1 MLKFGKCAILLIQW
15 IIINEGR
22 RKLKKIFAFFLA
34 VLLTVC
40 LFTPVIS
47 AEELSAETASD
58 CSVLYNVQTQTF
70 LIEKNADT
78 EIFCGFLPRLLL
90 AVMLTESKADL
101 EEVIEIPSGTR
112 ANTPQYSSADLKDG
126 DKISL
131 GDLISAMLIGN
142 SQEAAVAVGLYMSDG
157 NLSSIIAQMNE
168 KAKTVGAEN
177 TVFTNVTGYNDKQ
190 NPSRTTLRDIVKIC
204 TYALS
209 VDGILDRSD
218 IAYTLL
224 TVNGVTRPLYTKNSL
239 VESSSAYYYK
249 RATGLAVSG
258 DSNSGFAVVSTVLNN
273 NSRFL
278 SVNYSKTSFS
288 SALTDTVKLLK
299 YSLEAYEVRELVKK
313 NEPLTEVD
321 VRLGKDSDFMVL
333 YAETGIKVSLPKTA
347 KDEDIKVTYEEIPDD
362 IKAPINAG
370 DAFGYAVY
378 RYNDV
383 EIGRTK
389 LISRTS
395 ISVDLI
401 AHYTDEIAGLFKN
414 PLLWVAIVAVL
425 ALLVTYLFLVNA
437 SKRRK
442 NKDDKI
448 KKKRR
453 VHGKL

>member
-1 MLKFGKCAILLIQW
+1 M
-15 IIINEGR
+15 
-22 RKLKKIFAFFLA
+22 KKISAFFLA
-34 VLLTVC
+34 LVLTVC
-40 LFTPVIS
+40 LFTLPIS

-58 CSVLYNVQTQTF
+58 GSVLYNVQTQTF
-70 LIEKNADT
+70 LVEKNADD
-78 EIFCGFLPRLLL
+78 EIFCGFLPRLVL
-90 AVMLTESKADL
+90 AIMLTESKADL
-101 EEVIEIPSGTR
+101 EEVIAVPSGTR
-112 ANTPQYSSADLKDG
+112 AQTPQFSSADLKDG

-142 SQEAAVAVGLYMSDG
+142 SQEASVAVALYMSDG

-177 TVFTNVTGYNDKQ
+177 TVFTNVTGYNDRQ
-190 NPSRTTLRDIVKIC
+190 NPAKTTLRDVVKIC
-204 TYALS
+204 TYALT

-224 TVNGVTRPLYTKNSL
+224 TVNGITRPLYTKNSM
-239 VESSSAYYYK
+239 VESSSVYYYK

-258 DSNSGFAVVSTVLNN
+258 DANSGFVAVSTVLNN

-278 SVNYSKTSFS
+278 AVNYSKNSLSNAF
-288 SALTDTVKLLK
+288 TDTVKLLR

-313 NEPLTEVD
+313 NDPVTEVT

-333 YAETGIKVSLPKTA
+333 YAEEGIKVSLPKTA
-347 KDEDIKVTYEEIPDD
+347 KAEDIKVSYEEIPDD
-362 IKAPINAG
+362 IKAPISSG

-378 RYNDV
+378 RYNGV
-383 EIGRTK
+383 EIGRTE
-389 LISRTS
+389 LISRTN

-414 PLLWVAIVAVL
+414 PLLWIAIVAVL
-425 ALLVTYLFLVNA
+425 VLLATYLFLAGA
-437 SKRRK
+437 SRRK
-442 NKDDKI
+442 RNKDDKI